1 MLGGMQGR
9 HGVSGVWKGG
19 WNEAGLARWAASLR
33 RQLDAPGVTLGLA
46 FLGPSLFAHAEE
58 VLEVLRV
65 HGRIPRL
72 AGCSGVGLVSGGDEF
87 EQGADLVL
95 GLHHL
100 PGASVTGLHLSRETI
115 EATDDAPSW
124 VRRTGLGPEQVN
136 GWLVFASP
144 FDLNGEAWLRQWN
157 EAYPGIPAVGGLASG
172 DFRAERCQVYL
183 DGGVHEH
190 GVVVVAIRGEIGLE
204 TVVSQ
209 GCTPIGQS
217 WTITRA
223 ERNFILGIGN
233 RPAYSVLM
241 ETFEGLSEEERRRSQ
256 NNLFVGLAIDE
267 YREELHCGDFLV
279 RNLLGGDPKNGALAV
294 GAFPR
299 AGQTLQFQR
308 RDSETAAAELS
319 ALLARARTRLRH
331 RPVYGGCLVVCNGRG
346 EKLFGSPNHDA
357 GLVQEQLGPV
367 AVSGFFGHGEL
378 GPVARRN
385 FLHGYTAALGLFV
398 PKTAPAGKPDPA

>member
-1 MLGGMQGR
+1 MQGR
-9 HGVSGVWKGG
+9 HGVTGVWKGG
-19 WNEAGLARWAASLR
+19 WNEDGLARWAASLR

-46 FLGPSLFAHAEE
+46 FLGPSLFARAEE
-58 VLEVLRV
+58 VLEILRV
-65 HGRIPRL
+65 HGRIPCL

-144 FDLNGEAWLRQWN
+144 FELNGEAWLRQWN
-157 EAYPGIPAVGGLASG
+157 DAYPGIPAIGGLASG
-172 DFRAERCQVYL
+172 DFAAEQCQVYL
-183 DGGVHEH
+183 DGQVHEH
-190 GVVVVAIRGEIGLE
+190 GVVAVAIRGAVTLE

-223 ERNFILGIGN
+223 ERNYILGIGN

-241 ETFEGLSEEERRRSQ
+241 ETFEGLSPEERRKSQ

-267 YREELHCGDFLV
+267 YLEELHCGDFLV

-308 RDSETAAAELS
+308 RDSETADAEL
-319 ALLARARTRLRH
+319 AMLLARARTRLGG
-331 RPVYGGCLVVCNGRG
+331 RPVYGGCLAVCNGRG
-346 EKLFGSPNHDA
+346 SRLFGAPNHDA
-357 GLVQEQLGPV
+357 GLVQEQLGPL
-367 AVSGFFGHGEL
+367 AVTGFFGHGEL

-398 PKTAPAGKPDPA
+398 PTATDTPA

>member
-1 MLGGMQGR
+1 MQGS

-19 WNEAGLARWAASLR
+19 WNEAGLVRWATSLR
-33 RQLDAPGVTLGLA
+33 RQLNAPGVTLGLA
-46 FLGPSLFAHAEE
+46 FMAPSLFPQAAE
-58 VLEVLRV
+58 VLEILRV
-65 HGRIPRL
+65 HARIPCL
-72 AGCSGVGLVSGGDEF
+72 VGCSGVGLVSGGDEF

-100 PGASVTGLHLSRETI
+100 PGASVKGFHFRNDEV
-115 EATDDAPSW
+115 EATEDSTSW
-124 VRRTGLGPEQVN
+124 IRRTGLQPGEVN

-157 EAYPGIPAVGGLASG
+157 GAYPDIPAIGGLASG
-172 DFRAERCQVYL
+172 DFEAEQCQVYL
-183 DGGVHEH
+183 DGEVHEH
-190 GVVVVAIRGEIGLE
+190 GLVAVALRGDVALE

-223 ERNFILGIGN
+223 DRNYILGIGN

-241 ETFEGLSEEERRRSQ
+241 ETFEGLSQEERKKSQ

-308 RDSETAAAELS
+308 RDSETADAEL
-319 ALLARARTRLRH
+319 ATLLAQARTRLGG
-331 RPVYGGCLVVCNGRG
+331 RPIYGCCLAVCNGRG
-346 EKLFGSPNHDA
+346 SRLFGAPNHDA
-357 GLVQEQLGPV
+357 GLIQEQLGPV
-367 AVSGFFGHGEL
+367 PLSGFFGHGEL
-378 GPVARRN
+378 GPVASRN
-385 FLHGYTAALGLFV
+385 FLHGYTASLGLFV
-398 PKTAPAGKPDPA
+398 PKTPAGPS